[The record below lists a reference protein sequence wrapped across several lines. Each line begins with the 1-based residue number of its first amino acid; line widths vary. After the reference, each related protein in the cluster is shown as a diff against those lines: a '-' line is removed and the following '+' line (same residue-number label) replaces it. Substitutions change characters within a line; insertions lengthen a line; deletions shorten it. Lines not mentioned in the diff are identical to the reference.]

1 MDRTSGPEILR
12 NIRNG
17 KYFILGG
24 VFLFLILIIFYSVDT
39 VHGVRT
45 DSVDTVYGV
54 RTGSWARV
62 MYSRDNTC

>member
-1 MDRTSGPEILR
+1 MDRSSGAEILR
-12 NIRNG
+12 NIING

-24 VFLFLILIIFYSVDT
+24 VFLFLVLIIFYSGDT

-45 DSVDTVYGV
+45 DSVDTV

-62 MYSRDNTC
+62 ISSRDNTC